1 MRLIY
6 DAIKMITLLA
16 ALQKLLTLL
25 AEVLLKTGV
34 HLIFNVRGI

>member
-6 DAIKMITLLA
+6 DAIEMISLLA

-25 AEVLLKTGV
+25 AELLLKTGV
-34 HLIFNVRGI
+34 HLILKVRGI